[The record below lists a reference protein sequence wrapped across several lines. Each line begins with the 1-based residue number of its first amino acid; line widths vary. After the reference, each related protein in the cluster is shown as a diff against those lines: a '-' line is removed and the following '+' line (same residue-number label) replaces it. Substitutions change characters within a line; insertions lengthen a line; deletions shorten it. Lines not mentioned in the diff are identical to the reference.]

1 MNRAV
6 ALLKARLRHSDGQ
19 RGFTLVEMLVA
30 TTIFMI
36 LTGALFGA
44 VMAMS
49 GGVKSARTY
58 NDLNEEARV
67 LLNRMTRELR
77 EARTISAATNPAG
90 TAWTAGADAS
100 VTFDVDFNG
109 DNTIEPN
116 ADDPER
122 LTYTYDRANSRVT
135 LQAAGEN
142 YPILAANVSAFK
154 LTYNS
159 RLYQLDTAPKDGVVT
174 WEEIDAETSGAYGN
188 KNGVLDQE
196 LDYIDSITIEFSVLT
211 GSKKQ
216 DYRTQVDLRNR
227 PY

>member
-1 MNRAV
+1 MSSAV
-6 ALLKARLRHSDGQ
+6 ARLRARVRAGEG
-19 RGFTLVEMLVA
+19 GFTLIEMLVSM
-30 TTIFMI
+30 TIFMI
-36 LTGALFGA
+36 LSGALFGA
-44 VMAMS
+44 VMATS
-49 GGVKSARTY
+49 RGVKSSREY

-67 LLNRMTRELR
+67 LLNRMSRELR
-77 EARTISAATNPAG
+77 EARSIQDATNPAG
-90 TAWTAGADAS
+90 TTWNVNGNAS

-122 LTYTYDRANSRVT
+122 LTYTYDKAASRVT

-159 RLYQLDTAPKDGVVT
+159 RLYQLDAAPKDGIVT
-174 WEEIDAETSGAYGN
+174 WQEIDAETSGAYGN
-188 KNGVLDQE
+188 QNGVLDQE

-211 GSKKQ
+211 GSRRQ